1 MTTMALR
8 PHPRLYAGSEQ
19 IDRLRRPPPS
29 PLLRQ
34 TRRTLLDTVD
44 EYVASP
50 VFEWKINTHNAH
62 LLRARTMQTRVLTLL
77 VAWRMTDDDRYRQA
91 AVDHILEMG
100 AWEYWSWITWR
111 QNNADPLAIFDLS
124 YGENS
129 ATLAIAWDWLVDTLT
144 IDQRRAFLD
153 IARTRS
159 LRPFLAHTG
168 RKDAAHW
175 YGRRDSN
182 WNTVC
187 AGGAG
192 MLALAMHEELA
203 EARQALPRVERSF
216 IPYMEELKATD
227 GGWTEGLGYWN
238 YGMRYAFM
246 YLLSHEQAT
255 GKRHP
260 LLRQKATKQ
269 TLAFPLDLA
278 PHGISCGFGDANSWK
293 PMPFHYAAAMQL
305 GCDDLIPRL
314 DAMLEKRG
322 VRDSGW
328 PDVAELLLFHP
339 RKTTRAAKPQKPARK
354 LYRGMD
360 WGVLADRLPNSRI
373 YAAIRGGTTEV
384 PHGHRD
390 LLSFWGVVGDEALI
404 ENLGIGA
411 YLDTTF
417 GPRRYEL
424 FEAMPASKN
433 TLLINGVGVTG
444 NSTVKTRTIDIG
456 RHPGMRYPGIR
467 LEATEAMGTMRDG
480 PVCQFCAR
488 LFLLVGDAL
497 LIVDRIEMA
506 QFGRPEARFHTRADI
521 TRRAPSVRSGAES
534 RTGTGSNAGPDHRSA
549 ATLKGERQR
558 AAMAFAADV
567 PAVLHEGVV
576 TPTSAEP
583 GAGVLRWCT
592 SDLHRQVT
600 LATLLVPGSKAPGL
614 RISSKGKRIQ
624 IEITSAAKTQPVELT
639 NRLMTPR
646 Q

>member
-1 MTTMALR
+1 MKTISVG
-8 PHPRLYAGSEQ
+8 PHPRLYAGEEHLT
-19 IDRLRRPPPS
+19 RLRRVPRA

-34 TRRTLLDTVD
+34 TRQALLDTVD
-44 EYVASP
+44 GYLASP
-50 VFEWKINTHNAH
+50 AFEWKINTHNAH
-62 LLRARTMQTRVLTLL
+62 LLRARHMQTRVLSLL
-77 VAWRMTDDDRYRQA
+77 VAWRMVGDERYRQA

-100 AWEYWSWITWR
+100 SWEYWSWITWR
-111 QNNADPLAIFDLS
+111 QDNADPLAIFDLS

-129 ATLAIAWDWLVDTLT
+129 ATLAIAWDWLADALT
-144 IDQRRAFLD
+144 PDQRRAFLQ

-168 RKDAAHW
+168 RRNTAFW
-175 YGRRDSN
+175 FGRPDSN

-192 MLALAMHEELA
+192 MLALAMQEELG
-203 EARQALPRVERSF
+203 EARRALPRVERSF
-216 IPYMEELKATD
+216 IPYMEELRATD

-246 YLLSHEQAT
+246 YLLSHERAT

-260 LLRQKATKQ
+260 LLRHRATRQ

-293 PMPFHYAAAMQL
+293 PMPFHYAAAVHL
-305 GCDDLIPRL
+305 GCGDLIPRL
-314 DAMLEKRG
+314 DAMLQARG
-322 VRDSGW
+322 VRDSSW

-339 RKTTRAAKPQKPARK
+339 RRAIKAARPQRPARK

-360 WGVLADRLPNSRI
+360 WGVLADRLPDSKI
-373 YAAIRGGTTEV
+373 YASIRGGTTEV

-404 ENLGIGA
+404 ENLGIGP

-444 NSTVKTRTIDIG
+444 NSVVTTRTIEIG
-456 RHPGMRYPGIR
+456 RHPGIR

-488 LFLLVGDAL
+488 VFLLLGDAL
-497 LIVDRIEMA
+497 LIVDRVEMA
-506 QFGRPEARFHTRADI
+506 QFGRPEARFHTRAAV
-521 TRRAPSVRSGAES
+521 TRRSSS
-534 RTGTGSNAGPDHRSA
+534 

-558 AAMAFAADV
+558 AVLAFAADA
-567 PAVLHEGVV
+567 PSVLREGVV
-576 TPTSAEP
+576 TPTSPEA
-583 GAGVLRWCT
+583 GARALRWCT
-592 SDLHRQVT
+592 TDLHREVT
-600 LATLLVPGSKAPGL
+600 LATLLTPGGRGPALQIASTG
-614 RISSKGKRIQ
+614 RH
-624 IEITSAAKTQPVELT
+624 IEIAIGPASKTRHRVELT
-639 NRLMTPR
+639 KRLTAPR
-646 Q
+646 R